1 MEFILIHRLIGPLP
15 PEITKAAIEFAKKLL
30 EKPGELVPG
39 GKLIAAY
46 GARCESLAVCIW
58 DVPNAENLMLAF
70 EQLSLL
76 GWNTEV
82 IPAEKM
88 EVAIPKLEKALAE
101 AAKK

>member
-1 MEFILIHRLIGPLP
+1 MEFILIHRPIGPLP
-15 PEITKAAIEFAKKLL
+15 PEFMKAGIEFAKKLL
-30 EKPGELVPG
+30 EKPEELVPG

-46 GARCESLAVCIW
+46 GARCESLVVCIW
-58 DVPNAENLMLAF
+58 DVPNAENLIPAF
-70 EQLSLL
+70 EQLNLL

-88 EVAIPKLEKALAE
+88 EVSIPKFEKALAE